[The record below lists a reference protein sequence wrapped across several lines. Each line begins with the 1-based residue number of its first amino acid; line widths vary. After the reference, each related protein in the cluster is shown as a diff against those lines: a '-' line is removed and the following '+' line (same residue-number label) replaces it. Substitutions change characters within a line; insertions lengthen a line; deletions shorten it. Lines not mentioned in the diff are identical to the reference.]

1 MGTIAIVDGG
11 ALPGRGV
18 LSRIAVGWLRAR
30 YSTPRS
36 CGRDCRMGMGNSRVA
51 KDGEVFLFGFI
62 YAPLV
67 RGAVRRG
74 TEAPSYEEKMHLAW
88 CCCSLS
94 SDNCCFWRRGGLKD
108 SAVSSYY

>member
-1 MGTIAIVDGG
+1 MGTIAIIDGG

-30 YSTPRS
+30 YSTPWS

-51 KDGEVFLFGFI
+51 KDGEVFLFDFI

-67 RGAVRRG
+67 RGTVRRG
-74 TEAPSYEEKMHLAW
+74 TEAPSYEERR
-88 CCCSLS
+88 
-94 SDNCCFWRRGGLKD
+94 WRRCTLYGAAALSPQTTAVFGGEED
-108 SAVSSYY
+108 